1 MRTSIVKTQIRDLRI
16 GKRGVMLNNNIQYE
30 NKGGSNYNK
39 VSEIWDNVIKEN
51 PNELRILLLGKEY
64 LLSANKS
71 VSGKSV
77 VYFCF
82 LENEDL
88 DKFNVSI
95 SKNPNIRGS
104 LSIQG
109 NEICV
114 DNGKNNFK
122 YICPSFVEI
131 L

>member
-1 MRTSIVKTQIRDLRI
+1 MSTSIVKTQIRDLRT

-51 PNELRILLLGKEY
+51 PN
-64 LLSANKS
+64 
-71 VSGKSV
+71 
-77 VYFCF
+77 
-82 LENEDL
+82 
-88 DKFNVSI
+88 
-95 SKNPNIRGS
+95 IRGS

-114 DNGKNNFK
+114 DNGKNDFK

>member
-1 MRTSIVKTQIRDLRI
+1 MNTLTKTQINGLRT

-39 VSEIWDNVIKEN
+39 ISEVWKNVVNEN
-51 PNELRILLLGKEY
+51 PNELRVILLGKEY
-64 LLSANKS
+64 VLTANKS
-71 VSGKSV
+71 VSGNSTT
-77 VYFCF
+77 YFCF
-82 LENEDL
+82 IENEDL
-88 DKFNVSI
+88 DKFSVSI

-114 DNGKNNFK
+114 DNGKNDFK